1 MLAVIQMVR
10 PLKSRIA
17 MMPDW
22 TGHAHVEQRSRVIA
36 ARLAKS
42 LMFRVLV
49 VITFIVF
56 PEMSVR

>member
-22 TGHAHVEQRSRVIA
+22 TDHAHVEQRNGGATLQKGI
-36 ARLAKS
+36 
-42 LMFRVLV
+42 
-49 VITFIVF
+49 
-56 PEMSVR
+56 